1 MSAALRQTAEN
12 FSARYRD
19 LAARL
24 PGPAEPRRRA
34 ASWFDARGLPDTHD
48 EDWRF
53 TNLRPLTGLVFSR
66 PEVPPEVSGAAAASL
81 LARLPPTAAPL
92 LVFANGRLDAA
103 LSRLPADGPGA
114 APGGAKV
121 AFFAAAPRFGSPG
134 GSGSDHAPA
143 AEIEPLIAL
152 NTMFAEDGA
161 DIVIPDGADGGT
173 LVLVHLGIGNAEH
186 PPALHPRHALQLAE
200 RARLT
205 LIEIALGDGVYLHN
219 PVLEATLA
227 RGATLTHLLLQHE
240 SSTAFHLA
248 SRHLTLGPE
257 SSYAGFALNR
267 GSRLARSEWHA
278 TLAGAGARFAFDAA
292 QILGAEQLAD
302 ITTIVRHAAPGASSR
317 QTVRNVLTGRAHG
330 VFQGRIA
337 VDRIAQK
344 TDGYQMNKAL
354 LLSEEA
360 QINSKPEL
368 EIFADDVKCSHGAT
382 VGALDPDQLFYL
394 QSRGVPKQEARAI
407 LVEAFLAEMLE
418 AVPHEWGRSVLEAA
432 VRSWWQDAW
441 SKDRPL

>member
-34 ASWFDARGLPDTHD
+34 ASWFDERGLPDTHD

-53 TNLRPLTGLVFSR
+53 TNLRPLAGLVFSR
-66 PEVPPEVSGAAAASL
+66 PEVPGTAAGKL
-81 LARLPPTAAPL
+81 LARLPPTEAPL

-103 LSRLPADGPGA
+103 LSHLPANGPGA
-114 APGGAKV
+114 NITS
-121 AFFAAAPRFGSPG
+121 FAAAPRFDALS
-134 GSGSDHAPA
+134 A
-143 AEIEPLIAL
+143 AETEPLIAL

-161 DIVIPDGADGGT
+161 QISVPAGADGGA

-186 PPALHPRHALQLAE
+186 PPALHPRHALHLAE
-200 RARLT
+200 GARLA
-205 LIEIALGDGVYLHN
+205 LLEIALGDGVYLHN

-227 RGATLTHLLLQHE
+227 EGANLVHIRLQHE

-248 SRHLTLGPE
+248 TQHMTLGPR

-267 GSRLARSEWHA
+267 GARLARSELHA
-278 TLAGAGARFAFDAA
+278 TLAGVGARFAFDAA

-302 ITTIVRHAAPGASSR
+302 ITTVVRHAAPGTSSR
-317 QTVRNVLTGRAHG
+317 QTIRNVLTGRAHG

-382 VGALDPDQLFYL
+382 VGALDPNQLFYL
-394 QSRGVPKQEARAI
+394 QSRGVPVTEARAI
-407 LVEAFLAEMLE
+407 LVNAFLAEMLE
-418 AVPHEWGRSVLEAA
+418 GVPHDWGRSVLEGA
-432 VRSWWQDAW
+432 VSTWWQE
-441 SKDRPL
+441 RPL

>member
-1 MSAALRQTAEN
+1 
-12 FSARYRD
+12 
-19 LAARL
+19 
-24 PGPAEPRRRA
+24 
-34 ASWFDARGLPDTHD
+34 
-48 EDWRF
+48 
-53 TNLRPLTGLVFSR
+53 
-66 PEVPPEVSGAAAASL
+66 
-81 LARLPPTAAPL
+81 
-92 LVFANGRLDAA
+92 
-103 LSRLPADGPGA
+103 
-114 APGGAKV
+114 
-121 AFFAAAPRFGSPG
+121 
-134 GSGSDHAPA
+134 
-143 AEIEPLIAL
+143 EPLIAL

-161 DIVIPDGADGGT
+161 DIAIPAGADGGT
-173 LVLVHLGIGNAEH
+173 LVLVHLGIGNAGH
-186 PPALHPRHALQLAE
+186 PPALHPRHALHLAE

-248 SRHLTLGPE
+248 SRHMTLGPE

-292 QILGAEQLAD
+292 QILGGEQLAD
-302 ITTIVRHAAPGASSR
+302 ITTIVRHSAPGTASR

-382 VGALDPDQLFYL
+382 VGALDPEQLFYL
-394 QSRGVPKQEARAI
+394 QSRGVPKQEARAM

>member
-34 ASWFDARGLPDTHD
+34 AAWFDERGLPDTHD

-53 TNLRPLTGLVFSR
+53 TSLRPLTGLVFSR
-66 PEVPPEVSGAAAASL
+66 PEAPGAAAETL
-81 LARLPPTAAPL
+81 LARLPPTEAPL

-103 LSRLPADGPGA
+103 LSRLPANGPGG
-114 APGGAKV
+114 APGGIKV
-121 AFFAAAPRFGSPG
+121 TSFAAVPRF
-134 GSGSDHAPA
+134 DALPA
-143 AEIEPLIAL
+143 AETEPLIAL
-152 NTMFAEDGA
+152 NTMLAEDGA
-161 DIVIPDGADGGT
+161 EISVPAGADGGT
-173 LVLVHLGIGNAEH
+173 LVLVHLGIGNSEH
-186 PPALHPRHALQLAE
+186 PPALHPRHALHLAE

-205 LIEIALGDGVYLHN
+205 LIEIALGDGLYLHN
-219 PVLEATLA
+219 PVLESTLA
-227 RGATLTHLLLQHE
+227 EGAELVHIRLQHE
-240 SSTAFHLA
+240 SSAAFHLA
-248 SRHLTLGPE
+248 TQHMRLGPR

-267 GSRLARSEWHA
+267 GARLARSEWHA
-278 TLAGAGARFAFDAA
+278 TLAGEGARFAFDAA

-302 ITTIVRHAAPGASSR
+302 ITTIVRHSAPGTSSR
-317 QTVRNVLTGRAHG
+317 QTIRNVLTGRAHG

-382 VGALDPDQLFYL
+382 VGALDPNQLFYL
-394 QSRGVPKQEARAI
+394 QSRGVPVQEARAI
-407 LVEAFLAEMLE
+407 LVGAFLAEMLE
-418 AVPHEWGRSVLEAA
+418 AVPHDWGRSVLEGA
-432 VRSWWQDAW
+432 VGSWWPESW
-441 SKDRPL
+441 SKERPL

>member
-1 MSAALRQTAEN
+1 GGKSSVSAALRQTAEN

-34 ASWFDARGLPDTHD
+34 AAWFEERGLPDTRD

-53 TNLRPLTGLVFSR
+53 TNLRPLAGLVFTR
-66 PEVPPEVSGAAAASL
+66 PEVPGAAAESL
-81 LARLPPTAAPL
+81 LARLPPTEAPL

-103 LSRLPADGPGA
+103 FSRLPANGPD
-114 APGGAKV
+114 GAKV
-121 AFFAAAPRFGSPG
+121 TSFAAAPRFGRPA
-134 GSGSDHAPA
+134 GSSSDHAPA
-143 AEIEPLIAL
+143 AETEPLIAL

-161 DIVIPDGADGGT
+161 EIAIPAAGDGGT
-173 LVLVHLGIGNAEH
+173 LVVVHLGIGNAEH
-186 PPALHPRHALQLAE
+186 PPALHPRHALHLAE
-200 RARLT
+200 RAHLT

-227 RGATLTHLLLQHE
+227 AGATLTHILLQHE

-248 SRHLTLGPE
+248 SRHITLGPR

-267 GSRLARSEWHA
+267 GSRLARSELHA
-278 TLAGAGARFAFDAA
+278 TLAGEGARFAFDAA

-302 ITTIVRHAAPGASSR
+302 ITTIVRHSAPGASSR

-382 VGALDPDQLFYL
+382 VGALDPEQLFYL
-394 QSRGVPKQEARAI
+394 QSRGVPKQEARAM